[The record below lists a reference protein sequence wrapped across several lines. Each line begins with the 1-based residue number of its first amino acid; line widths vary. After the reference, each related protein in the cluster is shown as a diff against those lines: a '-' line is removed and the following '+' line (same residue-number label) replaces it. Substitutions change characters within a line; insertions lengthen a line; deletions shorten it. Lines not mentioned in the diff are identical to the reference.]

1 MLITIPFTS
10 DMALAIIEGKKSCTT
25 RTKQYGSVSDVFRVE
40 HDSRFETLIITQ
52 VERYPLSLIANHYYK
67 AEGFSSP
74 DEFKEKWRQLHPRRG
89 YRPDD
94 WGWTHFFEK
103 E

>member
-1 MLITIPFTS
+1 MLIEIPFTE
-10 DMALAIIEGKKSCTT
+10 DMALAIIEGRKRCTT
-25 RTKQYGSVSDVFRVE
+25 RSKKYGRPGDVFRVE

-52 VERYPLSLIANHYYK
+52 IERYPLSLVAEKYYG
-67 AEGFSSP
+67 AEGFSSE

-89 YRPDD
+89 YRPND
-94 WGWTHFFEK
+94 WRWAHFFEK